1 MNEIKAS
8 QMITILQRLIKEEDL
23 PILIQIG
30 ENFVPPRRTRIVNT
44 IDQNGNKSKA
54 VLLE

>member
-30 ENFVPPRRTRIVNT
+30 ANFVPPRRTRIVNT